1 MYSEKMMQS
10 VLQCCR
16 LLICVPICLLVRKV
30 PKSEEDEG
38 CRLLSPASD
47 DAPIEAPVRKNTVN
61 MVLLFLAAMLY
72 DSAVCGAIEILSV
85 FVVKSPLSWTA
96 TQVTWNIR

>member
-1 MYSEKMMQS
+1 MPVS
-10 VLQCCR
+10 L
-16 LLICVPICLLVRKV
+16 LLIKV
-30 PKSEEDEG
+30 PKTEEDEG

-47 DAPIEAPVRKNTVN
+47 DAPIQAPVRRNTVN
-61 MVLLFLAAMLY
+61 VVLLFLAAMLY

-96 TQVTWNIR
+96 TQVTWNTR